1 MTALLFYGDTERS
14 PAMRHELPVTIG
26 DPFLLGVVDGRLH
39 VMASGLE
46 RARIEAAAP
55 DAVLHDYDEL
65 GFREL
70 LESGMSRHELE
81 LELASRA
88 AAAMGIRAAT
98 ADPDM
103 PVAVA
108 DRLRA
113 DGVVLHLDD
122 DAISARRRVK
132 SAPELAGTRRAQ
144 IAAEAGMSA
153 AAGLLRRSDRDGD
166 RLKLDGEVL
175 TAEAVRAAVRDVC
188 QAHGAPAP
196 PDIIVSSPWSGYGH
210 DPGSGPLPADL
221 PIVIDLWP
229 RDETSGCWADMTRTF
244 VVGEISEQVRSMESL
259 VLEAFERARDAVA
272 PGITGRALHDLVC
285 DVFEPAGYRT
295 QRNGPGEDPNEG
307 FQFSL
312 GHGVGLAVHE
322 PPGLGRTGHDAL
334 VAGDVIAIEPGLW
347 VREVGEV
354 RFEDLL
360 LVTEDGCETLTQVPV
375 RPQPLVPHEHQ
386 YAQRR
391 ARTHPGG
398 ARPGGGVGRRRG
410 RRLPIGRKGGCDRLD
425 GGRRSRPGSTAWCSD
440 TSFQGT
446 RPSFFPA
453 VLDSSTSSRSG
464 TGWQI
469 LQAGST
475 PHTAH
480 WWLPTRPE
488 RASRCSY
495 RRRIRGRSGSSKSS
509 GVGWVGGGSTET
521 RNCEIFGSSSG
532 SGLVGAAVR
541 LALASSS

>member
-1 MTALLFYGDTERS
+1 MAALLFYGDTERS

-26 DPFLLGVVDGRLH
+26 DPFLLGIVDGRLH
-39 VMASGLE
+39 VLASGLE
-46 RARIEAAAP
+46 RTRIEGAAP

-113 DGVVLHLDD
+113 DGVVLHLDE

-259 VLEAFERARDAVA
+259 VLEAIERARDAVA

-322 PPGLGRTGHDAL
+322 PPGLGRTGHDPL

-360 LVTEDGCETLTQVPV
+360 LVTEDGGETLTQYPYDLS
-375 RPQPLVPHEHQ
+375 P
-386 YAQRR
+386 
-391 ARTHPGG
+391 
-398 ARPGGGVGRRRG
+398 
-410 RRLPIGRKGGCDRLD
+410 
-425 GGRRSRPGSTAWCSD
+425 
-440 TSFQGT
+440 
-446 RPSFFPA
+446 
-453 VLDSSTSSRSG
+453 
-464 TGWQI
+464 
-469 LQAGST
+469 
-475 PHTAH
+475 
-480 WWLPTRPE
+480 
-488 RASRCSY
+488 
-495 RRRIRGRSGSSKSS
+495 
-509 GVGWVGGGSTET
+509 
-521 RNCEIFGSSSG
+521 
-532 SGLVGAAVR
+532 
-541 LALASSS
+541 

>member
-113 DGVVLHLDD
+113 DGVVLQLDD

-144 IAAEAGMSA
+144 VAAEAGMSA

-259 VLEAFERARDAVA
+259 VLDAFERARDAVA

-360 LVTEDGCETLTQVPV
+360 LVTEDGCETLTKYPYDLS
-375 RPQPLVPHEHQ
+375 P
-386 YAQRR
+386 
-391 ARTHPGG
+391 
-398 ARPGGGVGRRRG
+398 
-410 RRLPIGRKGGCDRLD
+410 
-425 GGRRSRPGSTAWCSD
+425 
-440 TSFQGT
+440 
-446 RPSFFPA
+446 
-453 VLDSSTSSRSG
+453 
-464 TGWQI
+464 
-469 LQAGST
+469 
-475 PHTAH
+475 
-480 WWLPTRPE
+480 
-488 RASRCSY
+488 
-495 RRRIRGRSGSSKSS
+495 
-509 GVGWVGGGSTET
+509 
-521 RNCEIFGSSSG
+521 
-532 SGLVGAAVR
+532 
-541 LALASSS
+541 

>member
-14 PAMRHELPVTIG
+14 PAMRHELPITIG
-26 DPFLLGVVDGRLH
+26 DPFLLGIVDGRLH
-39 VMASGLE
+39 VLASGLE
-46 RARIEAAAP
+46 RTRIEGAAP

-113 DGVVLHLDD
+113 DGVVLHVDD

-259 VLEAFERARDAVA
+259 VLEAIEGARDAVT

-322 PPGLGRTGHDAL
+322 PPGLGRTGHDPL

-360 LVTEDGCETLTQVPV
+360 LVTEDGGETLTQYPYDLS
-375 RPQPLVPHEHQ
+375 P
-386 YAQRR
+386 
-391 ARTHPGG
+391 
-398 ARPGGGVGRRRG
+398 
-410 RRLPIGRKGGCDRLD
+410 
-425 GGRRSRPGSTAWCSD
+425 
-440 TSFQGT
+440 
-446 RPSFFPA
+446 
-453 VLDSSTSSRSG
+453 
-464 TGWQI
+464 
-469 LQAGST
+469 
-475 PHTAH
+475 
-480 WWLPTRPE
+480 
-488 RASRCSY
+488 
-495 RRRIRGRSGSSKSS
+495 
-509 GVGWVGGGSTET
+509 
-521 RNCEIFGSSSG
+521 
-532 SGLVGAAVR
+532 
-541 LALASSS
+541 